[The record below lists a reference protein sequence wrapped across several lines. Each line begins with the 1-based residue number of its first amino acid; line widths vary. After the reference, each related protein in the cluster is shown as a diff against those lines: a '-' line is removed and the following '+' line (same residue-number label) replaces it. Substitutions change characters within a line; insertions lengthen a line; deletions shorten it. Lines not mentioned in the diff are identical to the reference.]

1 MAITMN
7 GQTFRTLSD
16 TLYLDGKR
24 IIGAYAEDT
33 LVYPDNTHDVIKF
46 ASAHTCDTLAR
57 WDDDS
62 GSDYNRYCHSF
73 NGKLLV
79 ASLFPPSS
87 VTNLRPYICI
97 NKGTNTAHARYAP
110 MSNSPYASQDFASFE
125 GGNHIDDYAT
135 CLSTHS
141 EIAMQVTADFR
152 GNNIYQYGRYQN
164 SIQAITSLLANGIT
178 LHFDYHEGFTDQ
190 VEPGSRSDVIVLD
203 PREVTLGSCTETY
216 GSSTYESTYGIR
228 VFAGYSYLGPSMST
242 RTDKAYFY
250 AAPWFVVQVVL
261 RTSTNREAIVPIG
274 TLFVDTV
281 IYPNVRYIRAS
292 SRWSEGI
299 DMGYTLWSPRRYYT
313 DKYSVYEFTRWPT
326 ATDADRHAT
335 IAELGSLT

>member
-7 GQTFRTLSD
+7 GRTFRTLSD

-97 NKGTNTAHARYAP
+97 NKGTNQAHAKYAP
-110 MSNSPYASQDFASFE
+110 MSNSPYASQDFASFK
-125 GGNHIDDYAT
+125 GGNHIEDYST

-141 EIAMQVTADFR
+141 EIAMQITSDFY
-152 GNNIYQYGRYQN
+152 GSKIYQYRRYQN
-164 SIQAITSLLANGIT
+164 SIQAITGLLASGLT
-178 LHFDYHEGFTDQ
+178 LHFDYHEGFTDP
-190 VEPGSRSDVIVLD
+190 VTTATRNDVIVLD

-228 VFAGYSYLGPSMST
+228 VFAGYSYLSSSVT
-242 RTDKAYFY
+242 TWNLSAYFY
-250 AAPWFVVQVVL
+250 VAPRFVVQVVL
-261 RTSTNREAIVPIG
+261 RTSTNREVFVPIG
-274 TLFVDTV
+274 TFFVDTV
-281 IYPNVRYIRAS
+281 IYPDIRYIRVS

-299 DMGYTLWSPRRYYT
+299 DMSYTLSSPRRYYT